1 MLTGPE
7 AGITRDTIASELQ
20 WLAGSFRLHDTAGLR
35 RPPRI
40 QEKLEKLSVA
50 DAINAIRFAE
60 VVVLLMDTQNAFEE
74 QDLRIAALCEREG
87 RALVIGISK
96 WDLKERKAGSIGKLQ
111 EQADER
117 LPQVKGVPV
126 IGVSGLTGDGVDR
139 LMEAIVDIHEVWNK
153 RVTTNELNKWLE
165 DVVSAH
171 PPPAVSGRRIRLN
184 YVTQAKARPP
194 TFVLFCA
201 RADAVPAAYTR
212 YLVNGLRENFDMPG
226 TPIRLTLR
234 EKANPFAGRKRSARE
249 RDRAAGRGRTRA
261 AARGLHFHL
270 HHRRARHALARH
282 DHAGAAEARRKLHG
296 RRHRARGRDLRR
308 VRHRL
313 GADAVLLLA
322 DAGRAVRQLRP
333 AAGGADL
340 ELRPRPR
347 LRADGARAQS
357 LVAVRRPGDLRRFR
371 PRRSPRATPTSPTS
385 RRPSSARAK
394 FGMLGAAFGLGFV
407 LGPALGGVLGAIDPR
422 MPFWVAA
429 GLEPAQR
436 ALWPSCSAGIPAAR
450 AAHAGSSGGAPI
462 RSARSSSCAR
472 IPN

>member
-1 MLTGPE
+1 VAIVGRPNSGKSTLVNRLLGEDRMLTGPE

-20 WLAGSFRLHDTAGLR
+20 WRGRSFRLHDTAGLR

-60 VVVLLMDTQNAFEE
+60 VVVLLMDSQQAFEE

-96 WDLKERKAGSIGKLQ
+96 WDLKERKPGSIGKLQ

-165 DVVSAH
+165 DVISAH

-184 YVTQAKARPP
+184 YITQAKARPP

-212 YLVNGLRENFDMPG
+212 YLVNALRENFDMPG
-226 TPIRLTLR
+226 TPIRLALR
-234 EKANPFAGRKRSARE
+234 EKANPFADRKKKRS
-249 RDRAAGRGRTRA
+249 
-261 AARGLHFHL
+261 
-270 HHRRARHALARH
+270 
-282 DHAGAAEARRKLHG
+282 
-296 RRHRARGRDLRR
+296 
-308 VRHRL
+308 
-313 GADAVLLLA
+313 
-322 DAGRAVRQLRP
+322 
-333 AAGGADL
+333 
-340 ELRPRPR
+340 
-347 LRADGARAQS
+347 
-357 LVAVRRPGDLRRFR
+357 
-371 PRRSPRATPTSPTS
+371 
-385 RRPSSARAK
+385 
-394 FGMLGAAFGLGFV
+394 
-407 LGPALGGVLGAIDPR
+407 
-422 MPFWVAA
+422 
-429 GLEPAQR
+429 
-436 ALWPSCSAGIPAAR
+436 
-450 AAHAGSSGGAPI
+450 
-462 RSARSSSCAR
+462 
-472 IPN
+472 